1 MSNVPLV
8 YPAGRIGGDF
18 AINIDILDSE
28 HLLGDTVL
36 HSLLVHGPEVD
47 VAVAIALRLLLL
59 RMLLLLLDVG
69 RGRVMGRNSVN
80 SANIRIP
87 WKMEKMLIS
96 VEIFLP

>member
-1 MSNVPLV
+1 MSNVPFV

-18 AINIDILDSE
+18 AIIIELYPR

-59 RMLLLLLDVG
+59 RMLLLLLNVG
-69 RGRVMGRNSVN
+69 RGRMMGRNSVN